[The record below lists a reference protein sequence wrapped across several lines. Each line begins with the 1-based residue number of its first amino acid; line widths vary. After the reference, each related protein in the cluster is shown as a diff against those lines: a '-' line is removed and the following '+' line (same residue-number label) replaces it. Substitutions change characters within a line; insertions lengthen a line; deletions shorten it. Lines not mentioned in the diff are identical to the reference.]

1 MMLENKTSLI
11 TGSNRGIGYSI
22 LRKFAKE
29 GSDIIAH
36 TRNEDISFIKKC
48 NELEKEYNI
57 KIFHFIIGKNSIL
70 NQI

>member
-1 MMLENKTSLI
+1 MILENKTSLI

-22 LRKFAKE
+22 LRKFAR

-48 NELEKEYNI
+48 NELEKENNI
-57 KIFHFIIGKNSIL
+57 KIFHIHFDLLDKKR
-70 NQI
+70 